1 MKEETLPR
9 LLNLLSPI
17 VHNWGMFA
25 LQIGVPPNQISQIR
39 AVNPAANSS
48 YLYTCLSQVLQWWI
62 ANHPSP
68 TYEVFI
74 NVLDPKLGE
83 TTPVMNRALAN
94 QVREFMAKE
103 IGELYFWSKHELAL

>member
-1 MKEETLPR
+1 MKVETLPR
-9 LLNLLSPI
+9 LLSLLSPI

-25 LQIGVPPNQISQIR
+25 LQIGVHPDQISQIR
-39 AVNPAANSS
+39 AVNPATNPSH
-48 YLYTCLSQVLQWWI
+48 LYTSLSQVLQWWI
-62 ANHPSP
+62 ANHHSP
-68 TYEVFI
+68 TFEVII

-103 IGELYFWSKHELAL
+103 IGEMYFWPKHELAL